1 MEDKST
7 FWDHLEVLRWA
18 LFRVVCVVI
27 LCMVGTFLTM
37 PYIFDQYILAPTTG
51 NFFVYQWL
59 SDISNGLFTF
69 NPNYSVD
76 IININVT
83 SQFLTH
89 IKTSISLALVI
100 SFPYLVFEVWKFIR
114 PALFEY
120 EVKRLRFIFC
130 GSTIMFYIGCL
141 VAYLLIF
148 PFTFRFLTEY
158 ELSSHITNQ
167 IDLSSYIGT
176 FTMLIMIM
184 GIVFEM
190 PILAWLLSC
199 FGIINKQILKRFKRE
214 AIVAMLILSAIITP
228 SGDPFTLLLV
238 FAPLYLLYEL
248 SILVVKR

>member
-248 SILVVKR
+248 SILVVKS

>member
-1 MEDKST
+1 
-7 FWDHLEVLRWA
+7 
-18 LFRVVCVVI
+18 
-27 LCMVGTFLTM
+27 MVGTFLTM
-37 PYIFDQYILAPTTG
+37 PYVFDQYILAPTTG

-100 SFPYLVFEVWKFIR
+100 AFPYLVFEVWKFIR
-114 PALFEY
+114 PALFEN
-120 EVKRLRFIFC
+120 EVTKLRFILC
-130 GSTIMFYIGCL
+130 GSTIMFSIGCL